1 MPPMTPCYRRND
13 DVLTRRIADETLLV
27 PLRGR
32 LADMQSLFALDPV
45 AEFIWQRLDG
55 RHTLAQIG
63 AALVEA
69 FAVQADEAEADLRE
83 FVAALVEAGLAAE
96 VPPDG

>member
-1 MPPMTPCYRRND
+1 MNVMSTCYRRND
-13 DVLTRRIADETLLV
+13 DVLSRHIADEALLV

-55 RHTLAQIG
+55 KQSLADIS
-63 AALVEA
+63 AAIVES
-69 FAVQADEAEADLRE
+69 FEVQADEAEVDLRE
-83 FVAALVEAGLAAE
+83 FVAALVQAGLAAE
-96 VPPDG
+96 AKRDG